1 MYDLLSQSNIR
12 NSYAVETHNSFMY
25 GRLDGG
31 DQGNV
36 DKETSIGNG
45 IRENGE
51 DRQGHEI

>member
-25 GRLDGG
+25 ERLGGR

-36 DKETSIGNG
+36 EKETSIGNG

-51 DRQGHEI
+51 DRQGHGI